1 MRGDG
6 PHDEEG
12 VMPENEFEL
21 YLSLLSRFLRLNPAQ
36 RDGIADELRDHLEQR
51 LEELSA
57 RGLSREQAIQ
67 SALEEFGDA
76 AELAQHFTRAA
87 HVRRRRI
94 IMRYTYGTAAALAAG
109 ILVAAAFWPESS
121 PGPIRMP
128 MPNRVIAQEAGSGLG
143 GPGGMAAPATAPVA
157 PLTDEEET
165 RNAAL
170 EAKLRN
176 PVETNFIEMT
186 LGDAIEYL
194 HETYQIPLIIDRA
207 AIQNAEQTLDQMIN
221 LKVSNVQAR
230 TALELILEWGNLG
243 YTIRDGILMITTA
256 DLAHEIK
263 VYNVRDLLT
272 SDSEGGSGAGST
284 VSAPGMMG
292 GGMGMGPTGMG
303 AMMGSGGGMRPTAK
317 KGAASAG
324 MAGMGMAGSMG
335 NPAGPMGGAGP
346 AAPVVHQTASLARV
360 ISTTVAPD
368 SWTDLGGAGS
378 IIEYNGLLIVK
389 NSHAVHGKV
398 RKLLDT
404 MRVSLHQLDGAG
416 GGMGGS
422 AGMMGGGG
430 MGGPAGFMGGW
441 RGTGPGA
448 AGGGGNPGQ

>member
-1 MRGDG
+1 VRIEH
-6 PHDEEG
+6 PHSEEG

-51 LEELSA
+51 LDELSA
-57 RGLSREQAIQ
+57 RGLSREQAIR

-109 ILVAAAFWPESS
+109 ILVAAAFWPESNS
-121 PGPIRMP
+121 GPIPLP
-128 MPNRVIAQEAGSGLG
+128 MTSRVIAQVTGGGAGF
-143 GPGGMAAPATAPVA
+143 AAPVA
-157 PLTDEEET
+157 AAVAPPDEEES
-165 RNAAL
+165 RNAEL

-263 VYNVRDLLT
+263 VYNVRDLLA
-272 SDSEGGSGAGST
+272 SDNEGGAGST
-284 VSAPGMMG
+284 VSSPGMMG
-292 GGMGMGPTGMG
+292 GGMGMAPPGMG
-303 AMMGSGGGMRPTAK
+303 PMMGSGGGMRSTGK

-360 ISTTVAPD
+360 IATTVAPD

-404 MRVSLHQLDGAG
+404 MRISLHQFDGAG
-416 GGMGGS
+416 GGGMGGA

-430 MGGPAGFMGGW
+430 MGGPAGLMGGW
-441 RGTGPGA
+441 RGPGPGA

>member
-1 MRGDG
+1 
-6 PHDEEG
+6 
-12 VMPENEFEL
+12 MPENEFEL

-36 RDGIADELRDHLEQR
+36 QGEIADELRDHLEQR

-57 RGLSREQAIQ
+57 RGLSREQAIHT
-67 SALEEFGDA
+67 ALEEFGDA

-87 HVRRRRI
+87 HVRRRRL
-94 IMRYTYGTAAALAAG
+94 IMRYTYGTAAVLAAG

-143 GPGGMAAPATAPVA
+143 GPGGFAGTAAAPVA
-157 PLTDEEET
+157 APTDEEET

-176 PVETNFIEMT
+176 PVEINFIEMT
-186 LGDAIEYL
+186 LADAIVFLQEQ
-194 HETYQIPLIIDRA
+194 YQIPVIIDQV
-207 AIQNAEQTLDQMIN
+207 AIRKADQTLDQTIT
-221 LKVSNVQAR
+221 LKLSDVQVR

-256 DLAHEIK
+256 DLAHEIR

-272 SDSEGGSGAGST
+272 SDEEGGAGP
-284 VSAPGMMG
+284 APGMMG
-292 GGMGMGPTGMG
+292 GGSGMMPSGMG
-303 AMMGSGGGMRPTAK
+303 AMMGSGGGGMRPAGK
-317 KGAASAG
+317 KGA
-324 MAGMGMAGSMG
+324 AGMGMAGSMG
-335 NPAGPMGGAGP
+335 APAGPMGGMGSP
-346 AAPVVHQTASLARV
+346 ATVVHQTTSLARV
-360 ISTTVAPD
+360 ISATVMPD

-404 MRVSLHQLDGAG
+404 MRISLHHLDGAG
-416 GGMGGS
+416 P
-422 AGMMGGGG
+422 AGMMGGAG
-430 MGGPAGFMGGW
+430 MGNAAGFMGGW
-441 RGTGPGA
+441 RGPLPAGAA
-448 AGGGGNPGQ
+448 AGGRPGQ